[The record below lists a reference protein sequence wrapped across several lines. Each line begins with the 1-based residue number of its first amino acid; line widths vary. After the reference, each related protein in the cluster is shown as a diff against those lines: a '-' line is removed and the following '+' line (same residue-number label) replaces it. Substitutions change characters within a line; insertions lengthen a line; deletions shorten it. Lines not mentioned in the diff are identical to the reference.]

1 MARSH
6 KRWRRAKF
14 VLAVKLGWLLILAL
28 GRLTRVRRVGV
39 QNWRTAVD
47 SGRGVLVMVWHGRIL
62 LPIYVH
68 RRQGIIPMVSLHE
81 DGEMIARTVE
91 RLGYRTI
98 RGSSTHG
105 GREAFHQMLAALSRG
120 AICAIMPDGPRG
132 PRHYLKPG
140 AIRLAHRSGAYLLP
154 VTFSCD
160 RPIFARSW
168 DRFMLWKPFAKSVL
182 FYGPP
187 LLVPP
192 SLDEEE
198 LEELRRHVEQQMIA
212 FERQADAYF
221 RH

>member
-1 MARSH
+1 M
-6 KRWRRAKF
+6 
-14 VLAVKLGWLLILAL
+14 LACKLGWLLILAM
-28 GRLTRVRRVGV
+28 GHLTRVRAVGR
-39 QNWRTAVD
+39 QNWERALS

-62 LPIYVH
+62 LPIYLH

-98 RGSSTHG
+98 RGSSTRG
-105 GREAFHQMLAALSRG
+105 GREAFHQMLAALSEG

-132 PRHYLKPG
+132 PRHHLKPG

-168 DRFMLWKPFAKSVL
+168 DKFMLWRPFARSVI
-182 FYGPP
+182 FYGEPFA
-187 LLVPP
+187 VPAHLSEP
-192 SLDEEE
+192 E
-198 LEELRRHVEQQMIA
+198 LEELRQKVEQQMIA
-212 FERQADAYF
+212 FERQADEYV